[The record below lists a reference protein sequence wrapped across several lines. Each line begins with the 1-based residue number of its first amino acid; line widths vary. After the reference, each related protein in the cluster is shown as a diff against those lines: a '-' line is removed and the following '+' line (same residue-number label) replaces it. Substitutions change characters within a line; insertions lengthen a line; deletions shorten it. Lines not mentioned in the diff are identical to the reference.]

1 MEARNND
8 QDNDYLSNL
17 ADELLI
23 GIGESSL
30 RASDFI
36 NLPNTSPRFSLL
48 FFDEHRLALKC
59 LRQLLNHAALGE
71 WEDAEGLWKVFPDLL
86 TQRGTIY
93 HRNPADITPE
103 MNPGRYKYVNCT
115 TYQIALMNEEYEEAE
130 KMGEYMTEEEKQKQ
144 FAEVFP
150 DGQLIKYK
158 WDLKEA
164 MRRLE
169 AVFAEVI
176 KDPLINEN
184 NLDDMSD
191 STKAALNELYDYV
204 KPVPEHKTGLVFDA
218 NIYVEALK
226 LYEEKFNDF
235 KNKNR
240 WDQRSFWCI
249 RIEEHL
255 ASLLGTGYLRPHA
268 QGMYNKLKR
277 SGCTLAN
284 DGSPYFAFR
293 RPSDSVPGF
302 HHFVGGGGAAGRSVR
317 QGAGSSAFSKIMSS
331 KSESRD
337 RAYAAIF
344 APKQIDMSSLLK

>member
-1 MEARNND
+1 MESRNND
-8 QDNDYLSNL
+8 QDNDDLSNL
-17 ADELLI
+17 PDELLV

-30 RASDFI
+30 SASDFI

-59 LRQLLNHAALGE
+59 LRQLLGHTALGE
-71 WEDAEGLWKVFPDLL
+71 WEDAEGIWKIFPDLL
-86 TQRGTIY
+86 IQRGTIY

-103 MNPGRYKYVNCT
+103 MNPGRYKYVNRT
-115 TYQIALMNEEYEEAE
+115 AYQIALMNEEYEEAE
-130 KMGEYMTEEEKQKQ
+130 EMGKYMTEEEKQKQ

-150 DGQLIKYK
+150 DGKMIKYN

-184 NLDDMSD
+184 NLDVMSE
-191 STKAALNELYDYV
+191 STRAALNTLYEYV
-204 KPVPEHKTGLVFDA
+204 KPVPEHKIGLVFDA

-235 KNKNR
+235 KNK

-249 RIEEHL
+249 RVEEHL

-268 QGMYNKLKR
+268 QGICNKLTR
-277 SGCTLAN
+277 TGCTLP
-284 DGSPYFAFR
+284 DGSSYFAFR
-293 RPSDSVPGF
+293 RPSSSVPGF
-302 HHFVGGGGAAGRSVR
+302 HHFIGIYGGWGRPPLVAISSLFQKLCRARTRAGTELMR
-317 QGAGSSAFSKIMSS
+317 QYLRPS
-331 KSESRD
+331 KSTC
-337 RAYAAIF
+337 
-344 APKQIDMSSLLK
+344 LVC